1 MRHRDS
7 EYHPAGERP
16 TRFASC
22 RLPHEGIFDLCPTEK
37 RTAAQRGVRSA
48 TGDPGGEWP
57 ALDPRLGALKPE
69 LLTATCMRF
78 LFSIFSVVL
87 SPGRTSER
95 PGILPGP
102 IPDQLNQSSG
112 VGVLG
117 KAQWSTESLR
127 LTWKEERIEL

>member
-1 MRHRDS
+1 MTVNITQ
-7 EYHPAGERP
+7 PGERP
-16 TRFASC
+16 TRIASC
-22 RLPHEGIFDLCPTEK
+22 SPPHDGVFDLCLTEK
-37 RTAAQRGVRSA
+37 RTAAQSGVRPA

-69 LLTATCMRF
+69 LLTTTCMRF

-117 KAQWSTESLR
+117 NAQWSTKSLR